1 MGNVARS
8 TIGASDSTAMIL
20 TCPACATSYF
30 VDDAKIGNEGR
41 TVRCA
46 SCGERWLARVPQ
58 EDDAP
63 APVVTDEQ
71 RAESAAVRRAQRQK
85 EAQEAAE
92 AAAASEEQP
101 ILFSSQARS
110 RKKSGPQISPT
121 LITAAMAAV
130 VVALLAAAVV
140 MRADVVRIWPQSAS
154 AFALVG
160 LAPNPTGLAL
170 EGIKA
175 DRILKDGH
183 AALSVTGAIR
193 NVSHSALIAPPLRIT
208 LSDPAGKTLAVQ
220 IAKPDGVTIPVGAV
234 RYFAVSIID
243 PPALARDMDVDFVL
257 DKPVQ
262 TAPAVHAPAEKPGP
276 SAAEAPHEASA
287 DGAAKDVKPL
297 PADSPYALH
306 DTEGAA
312 GEAHGGSPKL
322 AVEKAPAVK
331 PPVGKTHSA
340 KSAAHG
346 HE

>member
-1 MGNVARS
+1 
-8 TIGASDSTAMIL
+8 MIL

-30 VDDAKIGNEGR
+30 VDDAKIGSEGR

-46 SCGERWLARVPQ
+46 SCGERWLAKLPKEQ
-58 EDDAP
+58 DAP
-63 APVVTDEQ
+63 AAVITDEQ
-71 RAESAAVRRAQRQK
+71 RAEGAAARRAQRLK
-85 EAQEAAE
+85 EAQEAAQ
-92 AAAASEEQP
+92 AAAPAEDGPLLFASQT
-101 ILFSSQARS
+101 RS
-110 RKKSGPQISPT
+110 RKKAAPQISPI
-121 LITAAMAAV
+121 LITGVMS
-130 VVALLAAAVV
+130 ALLVASITAVIV
-140 MRADVVRIWPQSAS
+140 MRADVVRMWPRSTSAY
-154 AFALVG
+154 ALVG

-208 LSDPAGKTLAVQ
+208 LTDPAGKTLAVQ
-220 IAKPDGVTIPVGAV
+220 IAKPDGVTIPVAAV

-262 TAPAVHAPAEKPGP
+262 KAPSAHSPAAHNADAKPGP
-276 SAAEAPHEASA
+276 SAPEPS
-287 DGAAKDVKPL
+287 DGTAKEVKPL

-306 DTEGAA
+306 DAEGA
-312 GEAHGGSPKL
+312 GQEAH
-322 AVEKAPAVK
+322 AAPAKAGPAKAATAK
-331 PPVGKTHSA
+331 PAPAHGSA
-340 KSAAHG
+340 KG

>member
-1 MGNVARS
+1 
-8 TIGASDSTAMIL
+8 MIL

-30 VDDAKIGNEGR
+30 VDDAKIGSEGR

-46 SCGERWLARVPQ
+46 SCGERWLATLPQ
-58 EDDAP
+58 EGDGP
-63 APVVTDEQ
+63 APVITDEQ
-71 RAESAAVRRAQRQK
+71 RAESAAARRAQRQK
-85 EAQEAAE
+85 EAQEAAQ
-92 AAAASEEQP
+92 AATAVSDDGPIMFAAQT
-101 ILFSSQARS
+101 RG
-110 RKKSGPQISPT
+110 RKNAAPKISPT
-121 LITAAMAAV
+121 VITAVMAAV
-130 VVALLAAAVV
+130 LVASLAAAVV
-140 MRADVVRIWPQSAS
+140 MRADVVRLWPASAS

-208 LSDPAGKTLAVQ
+208 LTDPAGKTLAVQ

-262 TAPAVHAPAEKPGP
+262 KAPSAHSPAANNADTKPGP
-276 SAAEAPHEASA
+276 SASEPSH
-287 DGAAKDVKPL
+287 GTAKEVKPL

-306 DTEGAA
+306 DAEGA
-312 GEAHGGSPKL
+312 GQEAH
-322 AVEKAPAVK
+322 AAPAKAGPAKASTAK
-331 PPVGKTHSA
+331 PAPAHGSA
-340 KSAAHG
+340 KG

>member
-1 MGNVARS
+1 
-8 TIGASDSTAMIL
+8 MIL

-30 VDDAKIGNEGR
+30 VDDAKIGSEGR

-46 SCGERWLARVPQ
+46 SCGERWLATLPQ
-58 EDDAP
+58 EGDGP
-63 APVVTDEQ
+63 APVITDEQ
-71 RAESAAVRRAQRQK
+71 RAESAAARRAQRQK
-85 EAQEAAE
+85 EAQEAAQ
-92 AAAASEEQP
+92 AATAASDDGP
-101 ILFSSQARS
+101 IMFAAQTRS
-110 RKKSGPQISPT
+110 RKKTGPQISPM
-121 LITAAMAAV
+121 LITAGMAAG
-130 VVALLAAAVV
+130 VVALLGAAVV

-193 NVSHSALIAPPLRIT
+193 NVSNSALIAPPLRIT
-208 LSDPAGKTLAVQ
+208 LTDPAGKTLAVQ

-243 PPALARDMDVDFVL
+243 PPALVRDMDVDFVL

-262 TAPAVHAPAEKPGP
+262 KAPA
-276 SAAEAPHEASA
+276 A
-287 DGAAKDVKPL
+287 DGSDTKPRSAGSAPPHGTAKDVKPL
-297 PADSPYALH
+297 PAGSPYALH
-306 DTEGAA
+306 DAEGAG
-312 GEAHGGSPKL
+312 GEAHT
-322 AVEKAPAVK
+322 APAKAGPAKMATAK
-331 PPVGKTHSA
+331 PAPAHGSA
-340 KSAAHG
+340 KG

>member
-1 MGNVARS
+1 MGNVNRS
-8 TIGASDSTAMIL
+8 TIGASDSTTMIL

-30 VDDAKIGNEGR
+30 VDDAKIGSEGR

-46 SCGERWLARVPQ
+46 SCGERWLAKLPQ
-58 EDDAP
+58 DGGAP
-63 APVVTDEQ
+63 APVITDEQ
-71 RAESAAVRRAQRQK
+71 RAERAAARRAQRQK
-85 EAQEAAE
+85 EAQ
-92 AAAASEEQP
+92 AAASLEDGP
-101 ILFSSQARS
+101 MMFASQARN
-110 RKKSGPQISPT
+110 RKKATPQISPT
-121 LITAAMAAV
+121 VITGLMAAV
-130 VVALLAAAVV
+130 LVALLAAAVI
-140 MRADVVRIWPQSAS
+140 MRADVVRIWPQSTS
-154 AFALVG
+154 AYALLG
-160 LAPNPTGLAL
+160 LAPNPMGLAL

-208 LSDPAGKTLAVQ
+208 LTDPAGKPVAVQ

-262 TAPAVHAPAEKPGP
+262 TAPAVHPSAEKPGP
-276 SAAEAPHEASA
+276 SAAEPPHQASA
-287 DGAAKDVKPL
+287 NGAAKDVKPL

-306 DTEGAA
+306 GAEGAG
-312 GEAHGGSPKL
+312 GEAHAGSTKL
-322 AVEKAPAVK
+322 AVEPPPTIKPAVGK
-331 PPVGKTHSA
+331 PHAA
-340 KSAAHG
+340 KAADHG

>member
-1 MGNVARS
+1 
-8 TIGASDSTAMIL
+8 MIL

-46 SCGERWLARVPQ
+46 SCGERWLATLPQ
-58 EDDAP
+58 EDGAP
-63 APVVTDEQ
+63 APVITDEQ
-71 RAESAAVRRAQRQK
+71 RAESAAARRAQRLK
-85 EAQEAAE
+85 EAQEAAQ
-92 AAAASEEQP
+92 AAVSAEDGP
-101 ILFSSQARS
+101 IIFASQARS
-110 RKKSGPQISPT
+110 RKKTAPQISPM
-121 LITAAMAAV
+121 LITAGMAAG
-130 VVALLAAAVV
+130 VVALLGAAVV

-175 DRILKDGH
+175 DRILKDGK

-193 NVSHSALIAPPLRIT
+193 NVSHNPLIAPPLRIT
-208 LSDPAGKTLAVQ
+208 LSDPAGKALAVQ

-262 TAPAVHAPAEKPGP
+262 KAPAAHSSDDKPGP
-276 SAAEAPHEASA
+276 AASEPPH
-287 DGAAKDVKPL
+287 GAAKDVKPL

-306 DTEGAA
+306 GAEGAG
-312 GEAHGGSPKL
+312 GEAHP
-322 AVEKAPAVK
+322 APAKAAPAKVAPAK
-331 PPVGKTHSA
+331 PAPAHGSA
-340 KSAAHG
+340 KG
-346 HE
+346 HD

>member
-1 MGNVARS
+1 
-8 TIGASDSTAMIL
+8 MIL

-30 VDDAKIGNEGR
+30 VDDAKIGSEGR

-46 SCGERWLARVPQ
+46 SCGERWLATLPQ
-58 EDDAP
+58 EGDGP
-63 APVVTDEQ
+63 APVITDEQ
-71 RAESAAVRRAQRQK
+71 RAEGAAARRAQRQK
-85 EAQEAAE
+85 EAQEAAQA
-92 AAAASEEQP
+92 AAAASDDGP
-101 ILFSSQARS
+101 IMFAAQTRG
-110 RKKSGPQISPT
+110 RKNAAPKISPT
-121 LITAAMAAV
+121 VITAVMAAV
-130 VVALLAAAVV
+130 LVASLAAAVV
-140 MRADVVRIWPQSAS
+140 MRADVVRLWPASAS

-208 LSDPAGKTLAVQ
+208 LTDPAGKTLAVQ

-262 TAPAVHAPAEKPGP
+262 KAPAAHSSDTKPGP
-276 SAAEAPHEASA
+276 SASEPPQ
-287 DGAAKDVKPL
+287 GAAKEVKPL

-306 DTEGAA
+306 DSEGAG
-312 GEAHGGSPKL
+312 GEAH
-322 AVEKAPAVK
+322 AAPAKAGPAKAAMVK
-331 PPVGKTHSA
+331 PAPAHGSA
-340 KSAAHG
+340 KG

>member
-1 MGNVARS
+1 MGNVNRS

-30 VDDAKIGNEGR
+30 VDDAKIGSEGR

-46 SCGERWLARVPQ
+46 SCGERWSAKLPQ
-58 EDDAP
+58 EGGVP
-63 APVVTDEQ
+63 APVITDEQ
-71 RAESAAVRRAQRQK
+71 RAESAAARRAQRQK
-85 EAQEAAE
+85 EAQ
-92 AAAASEEQP
+92 AAASSEDGP
-101 ILFSSQARS
+101 MMFASQARS
-110 RKKSGPQISPT
+110 RKKAAPQISPMV
-121 LITAAMAAV
+121 ITGLMAAGL
-130 VVALLAAAVV
+130 VALLAVAVV
-140 MRADVVRIWPQSAS
+140 MRADVVRMWPQSAG
-154 AFALVG
+154 AYALVG

-208 LSDPAGKTLAVQ
+208 LTDPGGKTLAVQ

-262 TAPAVHAPAEKPGP
+262 TAPAAHAPAEKPGP
-276 SAAEAPHEASA
+276 SAAEPPHEAA
-287 DGAAKDVKPL
+287 ANGAAKDVKPL
-297 PADSPYALH
+297 PANSPYALH
-306 DTEGAA
+306 GAEGAG
-312 GEAHGGSPKL
+312 GEAHAGSARL
-322 AVEKAPAVK
+322 AVERAPTIKPADGKPHAAKA
-331 PPVGKTHSA
+331 
-340 KSAAHG
+340 AAHG

>member
-1 MGNVARS
+1 
-8 TIGASDSTAMIL
+8 MIL

-30 VDDAKIGNEGR
+30 VDDAKIGSEGR

-46 SCGERWLARVPQ
+46 SCGERWLATLPQ
-58 EDDAP
+58 EEDGL

-71 RAESAAVRRAQRQK
+71 RAESAAARRAQRLK
-85 EAQEAAE
+85 EAQAAAE
-92 AAAASEEQP
+92 VAVDGP
-101 ILFSSQARS
+101 ILFAPPSRS
-110 RKKSGPQISPT
+110 RKKSAPQISPIV
-121 LITAAMAAV
+121 ITAVMAAV
-130 VVALLAAAVV
+130 LVASLAAAVV
-140 MRADVVRIWPQSAS
+140 MRADVVRLWPQSAS

-183 AALSVTGAIR
+183 AALSVTGGIR
-193 NVSHSALIAPPLRIT
+193 NVSHNALIAPPLRIT
-208 LSDPAGKTLAVQ
+208 LTDPAGKTLAVQ

-262 TAPAVHAPAEKPGP
+262 KAPAPDSPDKKQGPAGSEP
-276 SAAEAPHEASA
+276 PH
-287 DGAAKDVKPL
+287 GVAKEVKPL

-306 DTEGAA
+306 DAEGA
-312 GEAHGGSPKL
+312 GQEAH
-322 AVEKAPAVK
+322 AAPAKAAPAKAATAK
-331 PPVGKTHSA
+331 PAPAHGSA
-340 KSAAHG
+340 KG

>member
-1 MGNVARS
+1 
-8 TIGASDSTAMIL
+8 MIL

-30 VDDAKIGNEGR
+30 VDDAKIGSEGR

-46 SCGERWLARVPQ
+46 SCGERWLATLPQ
-58 EDDAP
+58 EDDGP

-71 RAESAAVRRAQRQK
+71 RAESAAARRAQRQK
-85 EAQEAAE
+85 EAQEAAQ
-92 AAAASEEQP
+92 AATAASEDGP
-101 ILFSSQARS
+101 MMFAAQARS
-110 RKKSGPQISPT
+110 RKKAAPQISPM
-121 LITAAMAAV
+121 LITGVLAAV
-130 VVALLAAAVV
+130 LVASIAAAVV
-140 MRADVVRIWPQSAS
+140 MRADVVRMWPQSAS
-154 AFALVG
+154 AYALVG

-208 LSDPAGKTLAVQ
+208 LTDPAGKTVAVQ

-243 PPALARDMDVDFVL
+243 PPALARDMDVDFL
-257 DKPVQ
+257 LEKPVQ
-262 TAPAVHAPAEKPGP
+262 TAPSAHAPAEKPGP
-276 SAAEAPHEASA
+276 SASEPPH
-287 DGAAKDVKPL
+287 GAAKEVKPL

-306 DTEGAA
+306 DAEGVG
-312 GEAHGGSPKL
+312 GEAHAGSPKL
-322 AVEKAPAVK
+322 AVEQAPTVKPAV
-331 PPVGKTHSA
+331 GKAHAA
-340 KSAAHG
+340 KAAAHG

>member
-1 MGNVARS
+1 
-8 TIGASDSTAMIL
+8 MIL

-30 VDDAKIGNEGR
+30 VDDAKIGSEGR

-46 SCGERWLARVPQ
+46 SCGERWLAKLPQ
-58 EDDAP
+58 EDGAP
-63 APVVTDEQ
+63 APVVSDED
-71 RAESAAVRRAQRQK
+71 RVESAAARRAQRQK
-85 EAQEAAE
+85 EAQEAAQV
-92 AAAASEEQP
+92 AAPAAMAASDDGP
-101 ILFSSQARS
+101 IIFAAQTRS
-110 RKKSGPQISPT
+110 RKKPALKISPMV
-121 LITAAMAAV
+121 ITAAMAAV
-130 VVALLAAAVV
+130 LVASIAAAVV
-140 MRADVVRIWPQSAS
+140 MRVDVVRIWPQSAS

-193 NVSHSALIAPPLRIT
+193 NVSNSALIAPPLRIT
-208 LSDPAGKTLAVQ
+208 LTDPAGKTLAVQ

-262 TAPAVHAPAEKPGP
+262 KAPAAHSSDTKPGP
-276 SAAEAPHEASA
+276 SASEPSH
-287 DGAAKDVKPL
+287 GTAKEVKPL

-306 DTEGAA
+306 DAEGAG
-312 GEAHGGSPKL
+312 GEAH
-322 AVEKAPAVK
+322 AAPAKAGPAKAATTK
-331 PPVGKTHSA
+331 PAPAHGSA
-340 KSAAHG
+340 KG
-346 HE
+346 HD

>member
-1 MGNVARS
+1 
-8 TIGASDSTAMIL
+8 MIL

-30 VDDAKIGNEGR
+30 VDDAKIGSEGR

-46 SCGERWLARVPQ
+46 SCGERWLAKLPQ
-58 EDDAP
+58 EDGPP
-63 APVVTDEQ
+63 APVVSDEQ
-71 RAESAAVRRAQRQK
+71 RAESAAARRAQRQK
-85 EAQEAAE
+85 EAQEAAQE
-92 AAAASEEQP
+92 AAQAAMAASDDGP
-101 ILFSSQARS
+101 IMFAAQTRS
-110 RKKSGPQISPT
+110 RKKPALKISP
-121 LITAAMAAV
+121 IVVTAAMAAV
-130 VVALLAAAVV
+130 LVASIAAAVV
-140 MRADVVRIWPQSAS
+140 MRVDMVRIWPQSAS

-193 NVSHSALIAPPLRIT
+193 NVSNSALIAPPLRIT
-208 LSDPAGKTLAVQ
+208 LTDPAGKTLAVQ

-262 TAPAVHAPAEKPGP
+262 KAPAADGSDTKPGP
-276 SAAEAPHEASA
+276 SASEPSH
-287 DGAAKDVKPL
+287 GTAKEVKPL

-306 DTEGAA
+306 DAEGAG
-312 GEAHGGSPKL
+312 GEAH
-322 AVEKAPAVK
+322 AAPAKAGPAKAATAK
-331 PPVGKTHSA
+331 PAPAHGSA
-340 KSAAHG
+340 KG

>member
-1 MGNVARS
+1 
-8 TIGASDSTAMIL
+8 MIL

-30 VDDAKIGNEGR
+30 VDDAKIGSEGR

-46 SCGERWLARVPQ
+46 SCGERWLATLPQ
-58 EDDAP
+58 EGDGP

-71 RAESAAVRRAQRQK
+71 RAESAAARRAQRQK
-85 EAQEAAE
+85 EAQEAAQA
-92 AAAASEEQP
+92 AAAASDDGP
-101 ILFSSQARS
+101 IMFAAQTRS
-110 RKKSGPQISPT
+110 RKKAAPQISPMV
-121 LITAAMAAV
+121 ITGVLAAV
-130 VVALLAAAVV
+130 LVASLAAAVV
-140 MRADVVRIWPQSAS
+140 MRADVVRLWPASAS

-193 NVSHSALIAPPLRIT
+193 NVSQSALIAPPLRIT
-208 LSDPAGKTLAVQ
+208 LTDPAGKTLAVQ
-220 IAKPDGVTIPVGAV
+220 IAKPDGVTIQVGAV

-262 TAPAVHAPAEKPGP
+262 KAPAADGSEKMPGP
-276 SAAEAPHEASA
+276 AASA
-287 DGAAKDVKPL
+287 PPHGAAKDVKPL
-297 PADSPYALH
+297 PAGSPYALH
-306 DTEGAA
+306 GAEGAG
-312 GEAHGGSPKL
+312 GEAHT
-322 AVEKAPAVK
+322 APAKAVPAKAAMVK
-331 PPVGKTHSA
+331 PAPAHGSA
-340 KSAAHG
+340 KG